1 MPLTR
6 FIASFTPDL
15 RLNPYLCS
23 RFQIQSIMSNIV
35 AIVGRPNV
43 GKSTLFNRLLKQR
56 MAIVEETSGVT
67 RDRHYGKS
75 DWNGK
80 EFTVIDTGGYVV
92 GSDDIF
98 EEEIR
103 KQVDLA
109 IEEADVIVFVVD
121 GREGVHVL
129 DEDVAVILRQQKKP
143 VLLAVNKIDEP
154 SKEVLASEFYAL
166 GLGEPFPMSAM
177 TGTGSGE
184 LLDKVCELLPSD
196 TTDFDTDLPKFTVVG
211 RPNVGKSSL
220 INAFL
225 GTDRHIVT
233 DIAGTTRDANYTRY
247 NAFGMEFM
255 LVDTAG
261 LRKKSKVE
269 EDIEFYSVLRSIRAI
284 EDCDVAILM
293 LDAQNGFE
301 AQDMNI
307 LRLIEKNKKGLV
319 MVVNKWDLVEKDSNT
334 HKAYEELIRSRTAPF
349 TDYPIIFTSAINK
362 QRIYKVL
369 ETAHKVHENRERRIP
384 VRELNDKMLEII
396 NSVPL
401 PTASRGRFLKIKYIT
416 QLKSIAP
423 QFIFFCN
430 LPKDV
435 KENYKRFLENKIR
448 ETWDFNGVPIQL
460 IFKEK

>member
-1 MPLTR
+1 M
-6 FIASFTPDL
+6 
-15 RLNPYLCS
+15 
-23 RFQIQSIMSNIV
+23 
-35 AIVGRPNV
+35 

-109 IEEADVIVFVVD
+109 IEEADVIVFIVD
-121 GREGVHVL
+121 GREGLHVL

-154 SKEVLASEFYAL
+154 NKEVLAGEFYAL
-166 GLGEPFPMSAM
+166 GLGEPWPISAM
-177 TGTGSGE
+177 TGTGTGE
-184 LLDKVCELLPSD
+184 LLDKVCELLPNN
-196 TTDFDTDLPKFTVVG
+196 TTDFNTDLPKFTVVG

-247 NAFGMEFM
+247 KAFGMEFM

-284 EDCDVAILM
+284 EDSDVAILM
-293 LDAQNGFE
+293 LDATQGFE

-349 TDYPIIFTSAINK
+349 TDYPIIFTS
-362 QRIYKVL
+362 VL
-369 ETAHKVHENRERRIP
+369 ETAHKVYENRERRIP
-384 VRELNDKMLEII
+384 VRELNDKMQEII

-416 QLKSIAP
+416 QLKSISP

>member
-1 MPLTR
+1 
-6 FIASFTPDL
+6 
-15 RLNPYLCS
+15 
-23 RFQIQSIMSNIV
+23 MSNIV

-103 KQVDLA
+103 KQVELA
-109 IEEADVIVFVVD
+109 IDEADVIIFAVD
-121 GREGVHVL
+121 GMIGLHVL
-129 DEDVAVILRQQKKP
+129 DEDVALILRQQKKP
-143 VLLAVNKIDEP
+143 VLVAVNKIDEP
-154 SKEVLASEFYAL
+154 NKTALIAEFYGL
-166 GLGEPFPMSAM
+166 GLGEPYAISAM
-177 TGTGSGE
+177 TGSGTGE
-184 LLDKVCELLPSD
+184 LLDKVCELLPAD
-196 TTDFDTDLPKFTVVG
+196 TTDFNTDLPRFTVVG

-233 DIAGTTRDANYTRY
+233 DIAGTTRDSNYTRY
-247 NAFGMEFM
+247 NAFGMDFM

-293 LDAQNGFE
+293 LDANNGFE

-319 MVVNKWDLVEKDSNT
+319 VVVNKWDTIEKDSNT
-334 HKAYEELIRSRTAPF
+334 HLAFERDIYEKTAPF
-349 TDYPIIFTSAINK
+349 TDFPIIFTSAINK

-369 ETAHKVHENRERRIP
+369 ETAHQVYENRERRIP

-396 NSVPL
+396 GSVP
-401 PTASRGRFLKIKYIT
+401 PPSASRGRYVRIKYIT
-416 QLKSIAP
+416 QLKSLTP

-435 KENYKRFLENKIR
+435 KDSYKRFLENKIR